1 MHGDEDINEEN
12 DFDPLQGLHL
22 AATGDWGKA
31 QLLGEEELHQV
42 TSLENH
48 LQTTEYGNVQNYNIG
63 PKSLIF
69 VV

>member
-12 DFDPLQGLHL
+12 DFDPLQGLHV

-42 TSLENH
+42 TSLENRSMEMCR
-48 LQTTEYGNVQNYNIG
+48 TVI
-63 PKSLIF
+63 
-69 VV
+69 